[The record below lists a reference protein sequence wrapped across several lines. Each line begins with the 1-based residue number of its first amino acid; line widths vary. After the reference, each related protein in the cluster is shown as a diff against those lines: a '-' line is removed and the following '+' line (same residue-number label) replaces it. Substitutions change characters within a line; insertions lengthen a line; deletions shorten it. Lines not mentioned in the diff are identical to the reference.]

1 MADKMNQ
8 RDRIM
13 RHLQD
18 FGGITHA
25 EAMQEYGIQRLAARV
40 IELRRKGVPI
50 VTELVDGKNRYGE
63 PTRYAVY
70 RLAEVAQ

>member
-40 IELRRKGVPI
+40 SDLRCKGVPI
-50 VTELVDGKNRYGE
+50 VTELVEGRNRYGE

>member
-13 RHLQD
+13 RHLRD

-40 IELRRKGVPI
+40 NELRRNGVPI
-50 VTELVDGKNRYGE
+50 VTEPVDGKNRYGE

-70 RLAEVAQ
+70 RLAEVLQ

>member
-13 RHLQD
+13 RHL
-18 FGGITHA
+18 
-25 EAMQEYGIQRLAARV
+25 L
-40 IELRRKGVPI
+40 
-50 VTELVDGKNRYGE
+50 VTELVDGRSRYGE

-70 RLAEVAQ
+70 RLAEVEQ